1 MSGNEPASPMPAG
14 GLLGDLRALR
24 ADVLRF
30 LETVPRQRGDVAPLR
45 LAWYRAVLL
54 SHPEHVHQVLV
65 TDCARFQKPPRF
77 RRAARRICGRGLFA
91 NEGPDWRRQRQRVQA
106 ALQRLDLDQYAGTVN
121 SVVDQTLAG
130 WPRDGDQEMFGL
142 LVRLAL
148 AIRAST
154 TFGTRSALPLT
165 DLAQATSVFMDYFVH
180 TFRWPLAWPLWVP
193 TGRNRR
199 TRAACRTWWRTLR
212 QAIEVAGTK
221 NHSVESLLDALQH
234 PDTEADRLTSRQ
246 LLDELAT
253 WVLTGTETLANT
265 LAWSCYLLA
274 RHPAAR
280 RCLADELD
288 RTLGGR
294 PPMPADVARLPYLES
309 VIRET
314 LRLFPQGYMLGRKA
328 LEPFSVGRQ
337 AFPSGTAVILNQW
350 FISRDSRWFDDP
362 LAFEPRRWSDG
373 LLERL
378 PRGAFIP
385 YGAGPRACA
394 GRMFARIELP
404 LVLAA
409 ITQRFDLELSPERA
423 VRPLPSITLRPSPA
437 LPIRLRQRAQVP
449 NSGAGGD
456 T

>member
-1 MSGNEPASPMPAG
+1 MSNDEPASPMPVG

-65 TDCARFQKPPRF
+65 TDSARFQKPPRF
-77 RRAARRICGRGLFA
+77 RRAAQRICGRGLFA

-106 ALQRLDLDQYAGTVN
+106 ALQRLDLDQYARTV
-121 SVVDQTLAG
+121 SSTVDQTLAG
-130 WPRDGDQEMFGL
+130 WPRDGDQELYGL

-148 AIRAST
+148 TIRAST
-154 TFGTRSALPLT
+154 TFGTRSALPVPE
-165 DLAQATSVFMDYFVH
+165 LAQATSVFMDYFVH

-199 TRAACRTWWRTLR
+199 TQAACRTWWRALR
-212 QAIEVAGTK
+212 QAIESSGPRH
-221 NHSVESLLDALQH
+221 NSVESLLDALQQ
-234 PDTEADRLTSRQ
+234 PDTAADRLAPRQ

-274 RHPAAR
+274 RHPVAQ
-280 RCLADELD
+280 RCLSDDLEQ
-288 RTLGGR
+288 TLGSR
-294 PPMPADVARLPYLES
+294 PPSPADLSRLPYLEG

-328 LEPFSVGRQ
+328 LEPFSVDGQ
-337 AFPSGTAVILNQW
+337 AFPLGTAVILNQW
-350 FISRDSRWFDDP
+350 FISRDPRWFDDP

-394 GRMFARIELP
+394 GRMLARLELP

-409 ITQRFDLELSPERA
+409 IVQRFELELSPECP
-423 VRPLPSITLRPSPA
+423 VRPLPSITLRPCPA
-437 LPIRLRQRAQVP
+437 LPVRLRQRAQASP
-449 NSGAGGD
+449 RGD
-456 T
+456 E